1 MIAAGATYDDSIAP
15 TGKFSADLE
24 SFQRANQ
31 RLALVEAYEE
41 SVSGSGEDL
50 HLDRVPIMFG

>member
-1 MIAAGATYDDSIAP
+1 MIAAGATYYDSIAP
-15 TGKFSADLE
+15 TGMFSADLE

-31 RLALVEAYEE
+31 RLALVESYEE

-50 HLDRVPIMFG
+50 HLDRVPIVFG

>member
-31 RLALVEAYEE
+31 RWALVEAYEE

-50 HLDRVPIMFG
+50 HLDRVPIVFG

>member
-1 MIAAGATYDDSIAP
+1 MIAAGATRDDSIAP

-24 SFQRANQ
+24 SFQRPNQ

-50 HLDRVPIMFG
+50 HLDRVPIVFG

>member
-1 MIAAGATYDDSIAP
+1 MIAAGATRDDSIAP

-31 RLALVEAYEE
+31 RLALVKAYEE
-41 SVSGSGEDL
+41 SVSGSGENL
-50 HLDRVPIMFG
+50 HLDRVPIVFG